1 MPYLLLCIGYAFW
14 IRCSWSFVPSLQSLD
29 LLTVQTLSHHR
40 LDYLNSI
47 TTFLAR
53 VGGMPF
59 VCFLSFLVCIYLA
72 LYKKYITVI
81 FISLGV
87 IGSITMGWLLKWCVN
102 RPRPPEAYHI
112 VESYGASFP
121 SAHSVYASTL
131 ACLAMIMLCHKH
143 NINSPY
149 IVLISCLGLCV
160 WAFQEYM
167 QEFISQQ
174 TYSLVGALVLFG
186 LHCFGSGYYKQK

>member
-1 MPYLLLCIGYAFW
+1 AW
-14 IRCSWSFVPSLQSLD
+14 
-29 LLTVQTLSHHR
+29 
-40 LDYLNSI
+40 
-47 TTFLAR
+47 
-53 VGGMPF
+53 
-59 VCFLSFLVCIYLA
+59 
-72 LYKKYITVI
+72 YKKYITVI

-149 IVLISCLGLCV
+149 SVHDKFHRTLIL
-160 WAFQEYM
+160 
-167 QEFISQQ
+167 
-174 TYSLVGALVLFG
+174 
-186 LHCFGSGYYKQK
+186 SGFCEICRVQRLSRKQIYF